1 MGCSNISTEEKL
13 LKKSLTEY
21 NNIATVKKYDS
32 ELTEDF
38 GVVCFMELKND
49 KFLVALQSDKVVI
62 YDKKT
67 YESIFEIVLDY
78 YSVNSIL
85 KLKNGNYLFGGDYGK
100 IEILSIDEDNNSYKV
115 LNSYNY
121 SYNITKIIEKNEQL
135 IVSNYK
141 EILFFNLNVNNE
153 LSIIKKYKDHLTQID
168 IFNIFIIENLLL
180 SFAYGQ
186 QDPKNNEI
194 IIYNLDNNK
203 IVFKQSN
210 ASVMPWNQTVYQFN
224 SNILAITGNEC
235 EISLFDIKSFKIL
248 AKITDLDFFYSVI
261 CLRNKIFC
269 GSNSGEIYEFEF
281 NPQTNDL
288 KYINKIKIHESSIF
302 SISKTLSGE
311 LVTTSRDG
319 KIKFFK

>member
-1 MGCSNISTEEKL
+1 
-13 LKKSLTEY
+13 
-21 NNIATVKKYDS
+21 
-32 ELTEDF
+32 
-38 GVVCFMELKND
+38 MELKND

-100 IEILSIDEDNNSYKV
+100 IEILSIDEDNNSYKI